1 MISENR
7 VHREIKERLTRI
19 GWEKLPSELVR
30 EHELL
35 DNYLVEEVFNRKFLE
50 LNRDKLKSLKD
61 EDVKE
66 ILTEVKSKLLNTDDP
81 AKVLEFLKWGIT
93 VSIKQ
98 GPLGKTQIRIK
109 LIDYEVLENN
119 AFHYGHEIKFKGKPD
134 NSKPDFTLFI
144 NGIPVVII
152 EAKRKFS
159 VEHTVDKALK
169 DIRDYEIKSPK
180 LFNFVQFAVAY
191 GDEKGYVPTLPNWEG
206 IERPLKPEIWRDE
219 EKKENVYDLLRPDRL
234 TEILRS
240 FIFIHVDKAGNL
252 RRIVPRYM
260 QYFAVKKAFRR
271 VQEYINGISTKRKGL
286 VWHWQGSGKTFEI
299 LFLTEFFF
307 EKFESRNPHVFIVV
321 DRQELEDQMEK
332 DLNVKPARF
341 RDFLKRIQ
349 SVEELKKELKKIK
362 EQEENPTLTFKG
374 VYLVMVHKFR
384 KDVHEELK
392 DIGPI
397 TKKEILVLRD
407 EAHRTEY
414 GILADVREAVLKEAL
429 KFGFTGT
436 PVHRRDRNTF
446 KEFSEEGEFYLDRYF
461 IEDSLRDG
469 FTIPIVWRTLRTEPY
484 IITEEAVKEVLR
496 EFGVEEEEVS
506 AQEVKQE
513 LKISHI
519 LDSIDHIEKACDY
532 IAERIGEDTE
542 SFKFKAF
549 VVANSRLACVRYKR
563 ILEEKLIS
571 KFGER
576 AKNWVEVVMTYTDE
590 EKVSEIRDFKEKVE
604 RRFGTSWQEVNRVL
618 KEKFLTEENPKVLI
632 VTDMLL
638 TGFDAPMLKVMY
650 VDKVMKDHQLL
661 QAVARVNRP
670 HEGKRYGIVVDIPG
684 FLIENYLKAIT
695 QYNIYED
702 EEIKKDIAKF
712 LFVEADKLWETF
724 LERYKE
730 FKKLFNSITD
740 QEWEQFLERL
750 NRGDTDKEEFDII
763 VSDIVLSPEL
773 EKFMITIKEALDL
786 FNSLGAY
793 PKKIEYYDKVGWILI
808 LKAYI
813 NRKRNPKK
821 SHIPWDNIR
830 KELIDKLS
838 FDPFKETGK
847 VSIDEETLKKLK
859 NKRMTVILVADL
871 LYTLLDEIENKK
883 DLVYREL
890 YNRLRELKESYL
902 NNEISAEKLLKE
914 LIRIK
919 KEKEVYERETRNLSK
934 TDRIILNI
942 RKMLLKRGYGNFSLE
957 RTNEILNKIA
967 GRKVIPSSM
976 WNELRKALHIDLINI
991 KNTKQRDKLI
1001 NKLVEDF
1008 IKPLMEG

>member
-1 MISENR
+1 MISESR
-7 VHREIKERLTRI
+7 VHKEIEKRLTRI
-19 GWEKLPSELVR
+19 GWKKLPPEIVG

-35 DNYLVEEVFNRKFLE
+35 EDYLVEEVFNRKFLE
-50 LNRDKLKSLKD
+50 LNRDELKGLKD
-61 EDVKE
+61 EDIKE

-98 GPLGKTQIRIK
+98 GPLGKTQIRVK
-109 LIDYEVLENN
+109 LIDYEVPENN
-119 AFHYGHEIKFKGKPD
+119 VFHYGHEIKFKGKPD

-144 NGIPVVII
+144 NGIPIVII
-152 EAKRKFS
+152 EAKREFS
-159 VEHTVDKALK
+159 VGHTVGKALK
-169 DIRDYEIKSPK
+169 DIKAYQIKSPK

-206 IERPLKPEIWRDE
+206 KERPLKTEIWRDE
-219 EKKENVYDLLRPDRL
+219 EKKENIYDLLRPERL
-234 TEILRS
+234 TEILRG

-374 VYLVMVHKFR
+374 VYLVMAHKFR
-384 KDVHEELK
+384 KDVREELK

-414 GILADVREAVLKEAL
+414 GILADVREAVLKKAL

-436 PVHRRDRNTF
+436 PVHRKDRNTF

-461 IEDSLRDG
+461 IEDSLRDR
-469 FTIPIVWRTLRTEPY
+469 FTTPIVWRTLRTEPY

-506 AQEVKQE
+506 AQEVRQE

-532 IAERIGEDTE
+532 IAERIEEDSE

-590 EKVSEIRDFKEKVE
+590 EKVSEIRDFKEEVE
-604 RRFGTSWQEVNRVL
+604 SKFGAGWQEVNRIL

-724 LERYKE
+724 LERYEE
-730 FKKLFNSITD
+730 FKKLFNAVTD

-750 NRGDTDKEEFDII
+750 NRGDMDREEFDIT

-773 EKFMITIKEALDL
+773 ERFMITIKEVLDL

-793 PKKIEYYDKVGWILI
+793 PKKIDYYEKVGWIQI
-808 LKAYI
+808 LRASI

-821 SHIPWDNIR
+821 SGIPWDSVR
-830 KELIDKLS
+830 KELIDRLS
-838 FDPFKETGK
+838 FDPFEEAGK
-847 VSIDEETLKKLK
+847 VSIDNEALEKLK
-859 NKRMTVILVADL
+859 GKRSAIILVADL
-871 LYTLLDEIENKK
+871 LYTLLDEIEDKR

-902 NNEISAEKLLKE
+902 NSEISAEKLLEE
-914 LIRIK
+914 LTRIK
-919 KEKEVYERETRNLSK
+919 EEKEDYERETRDLSK
-934 TDRIILNI
+934 TDRIVLNI
-942 RKMLLKRGYGNFSLE
+942 RRMLLKRGYGNFGLE
-957 RTNEILNKIA
+957 RTGGVLDRIA
-967 GRKVIPSSM
+967 RRRVVPSSM
-976 WNELRKALHIDLINI
+976 WDELRKALHIDLIRI
-991 KNTKQRDKLI
+991 KNTGQRDRLI

-1008 IKPLMEG
+1008 IKPLMES